1 MRIFGWIVLF
11 VLTIAGCSNRTPDGP
26 LVFFDL
32 KEFLAE
38 EQLRLG
44 GHSDVSKTVEVNG
57 TSETKELKAYDW
69 QSEMALLNQWDINR
83 PAWRDQYQR
92 DTILDGQKSHIRYQS
107 LDDKLQ
113 VQSMDIWQS
122 GSQMDSIL
130 ILTKVD
136 NPLRTTRGIYRYQPA
151 GGLAFSQVSSR
162 LFGSE
167 QNLKVTL
174 ELMPF
179 VDR

>member
-11 VLTIAGCSNRTPDGP
+11 VVTIVGCSNRTPDGP

-32 KEFLAE
+32 KEFLVE

-44 GHSDVSKTVEVNG
+44 GHADVSKTVEVNG
-57 TSETKELKAYDW
+57 TSETRELKAYDW

-92 DTILDGQKSHIRYQS
+92 DTILDGLKSYIRYQS
-107 LDDKLQ
+107 LDDNLQ

-122 GSQMDSIL
+122 GSQVDSIF
-130 ILTKVD
+130 ILTQVD
-136 NPLRTTRGIYRYQPA
+136 NPLRTTHGMYRYVPET
-151 GGLAFSQVSSR
+151 GLIFSQVSSR
-162 LFGSE
+162 RFGSE

>member
-1 MRIFGWIVLF
+1 MRVFSGIVLI
-11 VLTIAGCSNRTPDGP
+11 VLMTGGCSQNTPEGP

-32 KEFLAE
+32 KGFLAE

-44 GHSDVSKTVEVNG
+44 GQVDVSKTVEVNG
-57 TSETKELKAYDW
+57 QSQTKELEAYDW

-92 DTILDGQKSHIRYQS
+92 DTVLDGQKSHIRYQS

-113 VQSMDIWQS
+113 VHSIDIWQS
-122 GSQMDSIL
+122 GTQVDSIL
-130 ILTKVD
+130 ILTEVD
-136 NPLRTTRGIYRYQPA
+136 NPLRTTRGIYQYQPA
-151 GGLAFSQVSSR
+151 EGLSFSQVSSR
-162 LFGSE
+162 RFGSE

-174 ELMPF
+174 KLMHSG
-179 VDR
+179 D